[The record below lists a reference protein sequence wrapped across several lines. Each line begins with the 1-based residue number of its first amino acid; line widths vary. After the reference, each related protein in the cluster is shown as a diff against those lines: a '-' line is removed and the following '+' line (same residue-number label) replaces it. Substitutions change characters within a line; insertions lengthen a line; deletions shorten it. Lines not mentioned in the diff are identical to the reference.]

1 MSRHRKTAAAAGSA
15 VLALALAACGGSDAE
30 GSGSEQSLESMKPVT
45 LSFNESVAPGSG
57 MATALNE
64 FLDTVTEKSGGKI
77 TFEKFYSSS
86 LLAPTETLTG
96 VSDGVGSISQVTPAF
111 FQEKLPVTA
120 WLARAAPALEP
131 GFPLTT
137 IQGPL
142 AGSDFALGSEELTRE
157 YADNNVVILRSY
169 TSGYGNAICTKRI
182 ETLADAKGVRIRVA
196 GEPFA
201 SEAKAIGM
209 EPVVIPGTEM
219 FEALQRGVVDCV
231 TAADGGEIYSTFGLT
246 EVGKYL
252 VPIQF
257 SPTTFISFMMNKDQW
272 DELPEA
278 GQKIILETWADY
290 EVKRLRETL
299 TGFGRFLD
307 DAEEKRI
314 EFTDPREINVKLAA
328 HQKAAV
334 ADLATSAPPGVADPE
349 GVLKAYLDK
358 LAEYLPV
365 AQGLVKG
372 GAAPPG
378 IELKA
383 AYRTAIDQ
391 VDFDGLHEA
400 YVKMYTSHA
409 G

>member
-1 MSRHRKTAAAAGSA
+1 M
-15 VLALALAACGGSDAE
+15 LALALAACGGSSDADGT
-30 GSGSEQSLESMKPVT
+30 GSDESLESMKPVT

-57 MATALNE
+57 MATALND
-64 FLDTVTEKSGGKI
+64 FLKSVTEKTGGKI
-77 TFEKFYSSS
+77 TFEEFYSSS

-96 VSDGVGSISQVTPAF
+96 VADGVGSISQVTPAF

-169 TSGYGNAICTKRI
+169 TSGYGNAICTKKI
-182 ETLADAKGVRIRVA
+182 ETLADAKGVRVRVA

-201 SEAKAIGM
+201 SEAKALGM
-209 EPVVIPGTEM
+209 EPIVIPGTEM

-231 TAADGGEIYSTFGLT
+231 TAADGGEIYTTFGLT

-272 DELPEA
+272 DDLPRPA
-278 GQKIILETWADY
+278 QKIILETWADY

-299 TGFGRFLD
+299 TGYGRFLD
-307 DAEEKRI
+307 DAEKRGI
-314 EFTDPREINVKLAA
+314 EFTDPSEINTKLAA

-334 ADLATSAPPGVADPE
+334 ADLVKSAPPGIADPE

-358 LAEYLPV
+358 LATYLPV

-391 VDFDGLHEA
+391 VDFDGLHAA